1 MAMKTKEQMKKDNLM
16 KQADK
21 ELRSFKKEDVLDV
34 MNWWG
39 KWRVSVGWRRL
50 ARVMTTY
57 AKELQKNN
65 NNNNLNDVDNDETER
80 D

>member
-1 MAMKTKEQMKKDNLM
+1 MAIKTKEQAKKDNLM

-21 ELRSFKKEDVLDV
+21 ELRSFKKEEITDV

-50 ARVMTTY
+50 SRVLTTY
-57 AKELQKNN
+57 AKELQKKERIQ
-65 NNNNLNDVDNDETER
+65 NDGE
-80 D
+80 